1 MRRDGRAYAG
11 RVIEPLD
18 PDMFTGCAPGTPPFQ
33 IGGKWT
39 PKIIRCLQ
47 DGPRRFSELQV
58 PLRGITPKVLTETL
72 RAMERDGLV
81 SRSVH
86 PEIPPRVEYALT
98 SLGHTLLEPM
108 NACCHWSQAHLP
120 ELLRARDA
128 YEDRVTVPARE
139 DRSGDS

>member
-1 MRRDGRAYAG
+1 M
-11 RVIEPLD
+11 IEPLD
-18 PDMFTGCAPGTPPFQ
+18 PDMFTGCVYDTPPFQ

-47 DGPRRFSELQV
+47 GGPRRFSELQR

-81 SRSVH
+81 TRSTYA
-86 PEIPPRVEYALT
+86 EIPPRVEYSLT
-98 SLGHTLLEPM
+98 SLGHSLLEPLD
-108 NACCHWSQAHLP
+108 ACCHWTRAHLP

-128 YEDRVTVPARE
+128 YEDRVTVPAGE
-139 DRSGDS
+139 DRLGGS